1 MTAFDL
7 IALGDNCIDRLTGA
21 VTADLVGGNAVNVAV
36 QAAMLGLSTAY
47 CGAVGPTGEA
57 DADRVLTHTFDLL
70 GSGVSAPLNVM
81 PDGAMAPLN
90 LPPRAAY
97 LFEVR

>member
-47 CGAVGPTGEA
+47 
-57 DADRVLTHTFDLL
+57 
-70 GSGVSAPLNVM
+70 
-81 PDGAMAPLN
+81 
-90 LPPRAAY
+90 
-97 LFEVR
+97 

>member
-1 MTAFDL
+1 MPGCNRSFARWNPQQRLIVVANFSKTDSASFDL
-7 IALGDNCIDRLTGA
+7 AIPLEISANWHLDAGGYT
-21 VTADLVGGNAVNVAV
+21 LV
-36 QAAMLGLSTAY
+36 
-47 CGAVGPTGEA
+47 
-57 DADRVLTHTFDLL
+57 DLL

-81 PDGAMAPLN
+81 PDGAIAPLN